1 MARRRSRTSSRTS
14 SDRYERRKSDAEA
27 RVERITW
34 ALLVLVFAIVQL
46 LPAGSTIP
54 NFFVPF
60 AGAIILLG
68 SGLYQYSRHWRVS
81 PVTWIGGAFMALF
94 TYYDLQI
101 NPATEFHWRVP
112 DRLLRGHHLWPDHRR
127 NLSAKRGPSLTIW
140 HSNSTTLDISLQMSD
155 FIRMKLCIL
164 NDKD

>member
-1 MARRRSRTSSRTS
+1 MARRRSRESSER
-14 SDRYERRKSDAEA
+14 RGENRERRKSDAEA

-46 LPAGSTIP
+46 LPNGTTIP

-68 SGLYQYSRHWRVS
+68 SGLYQYSRRWRVG

-94 TYYDLQI
+94 TYYNLQI
-101 NPATEFHWRVP
+101 NSATNFTGACLVVFFVVIIFGLVTGE
-112 DRLLRGHHLWPDHRR
+112 
-127 NLSAKRGPSLTIW
+127 T
-140 HSNSTTLDISLQMSD
+140 
-155 FIRMKLCIL
+155 
-164 NDKD
+164 

>member
-1 MARRRSRTSSRTS
+1 MARRRSRESSERRS
-14 SDRYERRKSDAEA
+14 ENRERRKSDAEA

-46 LPAGSTIP
+46 LPNGTTIP

-68 SGLYQYSRHWRVS
+68 SGLYQYSRRWRVG

-94 TYYDLQI
+94 TYYNLQI
-101 NPATEFHWRVP
+101 NSATNFTGACLVVFFVVIIFGLVTGE
-112 DRLLRGHHLWPDHRR
+112 
-127 NLSAKRGPSLTIW
+127 T
-140 HSNSTTLDISLQMSD
+140 
-155 FIRMKLCIL
+155 
-164 NDKD
+164 